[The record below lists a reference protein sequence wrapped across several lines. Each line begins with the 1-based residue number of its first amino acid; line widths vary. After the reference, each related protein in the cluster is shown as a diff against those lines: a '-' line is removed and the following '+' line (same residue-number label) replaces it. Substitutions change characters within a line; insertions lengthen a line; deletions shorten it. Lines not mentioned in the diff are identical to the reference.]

1 MYLSDFDMQEL
12 GMEQHG
18 YFICIDGKP
27 MYKIVEAPPL
37 KAGYNVREITEIE
50 LKAWKRGEYK
60 K

>member
-1 MYLSDFDMQEL
+1 MQEL

-18 YFICIDGKP
+18 YFICIDGEP

-37 KAGYNVREITEIE
+37 MAGYNVREITEIE